1 MVYQK
6 GARAMS
12 DTNPPADHVF
22 VEEKESEKPLEEH
35 LKSRNTWTRL
45 LFMVICYVLVS
56 LAGMVGSVVVV
67 LGFLMVLF
75 TGKVN
80 EDLREVGQSLARYIY
95 ENIRYLT
102 YNTDDRPFPFGNPWP
117 AAGADE
123 D

>member
-1 MVYQK
+1 
-6 GARAMS
+6 MS
-12 DTNPPADHVF
+12 DTNPPADHV
-22 VEEKESEKPLEEH
+22 VMDDESSERPLEDN

-45 LFMVICYVLVS
+45 LFMLICYVLVS

-80 EDLREVGQSLARYIY
+80 PELRDVGQSLARYIY

-102 YNTDDRPFPFGNPWP
+102 YNTDDRPFPFGSPWP
-117 AAGADE
+117 SATSDE
-123 D
+123 E

>member
-1 MVYQK
+1 
-6 GARAMS
+6 MS
-12 DTNPPADHVF
+12 NTNPPADHV
-22 VEEKESEKPLEEH
+22 VMGDEGSDKQLEDN
-35 LKSRNTWTRL
+35 LKSRDTWTRL

-56 LAGMVGSVVVV
+56 LAGMVGSVIVV

-80 EDLREVGQSLARYIY
+80 PELRGVGQSLASYIY

-117 AAGADE
+117 TAPTDE
-123 D
+123 E